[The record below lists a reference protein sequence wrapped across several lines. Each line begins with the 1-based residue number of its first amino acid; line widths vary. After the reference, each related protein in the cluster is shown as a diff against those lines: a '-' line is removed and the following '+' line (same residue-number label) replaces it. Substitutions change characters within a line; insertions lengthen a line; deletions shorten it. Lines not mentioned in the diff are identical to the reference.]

1 MLKFNKKCLPP
12 PKKSFHDSD
21 NHDGVNT
28 QLEPD
33 TTKQQSKS
41 LRLQTFSS
49 SIGLNIKQT
58 AMFHLKKN
66 KTEFERPELEVHC

>member
-1 MLKFNKKCLPP
+1 MLEVKEKRKRNAFRAREWGTQG
-12 PKKSFHDSD
+12 
-21 NHDGVNT
+21 GV
-28 QLEPD
+28 
-33 TTKQQSKS
+33 
-41 LRLQTFSS
+41 RLQFTFSS